1 MGRIIEGMWDCRYCR
16 TKGIG
21 GSMRECPSCGS
32 IRDTDTKLYMPG
44 EITYVQEE
52 KAKEV
57 SRNPDWICNFCESL
71 NPDTT
76 RVCISCGA
84 SRTGENLNY
93 IENRK
98 KQESEG
104 SKIANEEIAVT
115 PEHDNFTENE
125 SYEEEVTSKTIWNE
139 RAENIPS
146 FLEGI
151 LNFFKGLMP
160 GILIVSAI
168 IFLIIGGI
176 WLFTPKTKTVTIEQV
191 SWERSIEVERY
202 QTVNESD
209 WNLPQGARLHETRR
223 EIYTYE
229 QVLDHY
235 ETKSRQIAKQ
245 RLDHYETRVV
255 GYKDLGN
262 GYFEELTEQVPV
274 YETYYETE
282 YYKDPVYRSEPIYKT
297 KYYYEIDKWLHDRNL
312 DTSGFDKSPY
322 WADTSNLGS
331 DERTSTKNEKY
342 FIWYT
347 DKKGKTK
354 KISMPY
360 EDWGDL
366 MVGDVVTVNVSV
378 FGNGELA

>member
-1 MGRIIEGMWDCRYCR
+1 MGRIIEKLWDCKYCNN
-16 TKGIG
+16 KGIG
-21 GSMRECPSCGS
+21 GGKRECPFCGAT
-32 IRDTDTKLYMPG
+32 RDTDTKFYMPD
-44 EITYVQEE
+44 EITYVPEE

-57 SRNPDWICNFCESL
+57 SRKPDWVCNFCQSL
-71 NPDTT
+71 NPDKTD
-76 RVCISCGA
+76 VCISCGA

-93 IENRK
+93 FENRK
-98 KQESEG
+98 KPKER
-104 SKIANEEIAVT
+104 KATNEEIAET
-115 PEHDNFTENE
+115 SQHEYSFEDE
-125 SYEEEVTSKTIWNE
+125 SYDKDESTSRAWGDKCKDGISSFFGEVLGFIRRFW
-139 RAENIPS
+139 
-146 FLEGI
+146 
-151 LNFFKGLMP
+151 P

-168 IFLIIGGI
+168 IALIIGGI
-176 WLFTPKTKTVTIEQV
+176 WLFTPKTEIVTIEQI

-209 WNLPQGARLHETRR
+209 WYLPAGARLHETKS

-229 QVLDHY
+229 EVIDHY
-235 ETKSRQIAKQ
+235 EDKTRQVEKQ
-245 RLDHYETRVV
+245 RLDHYDTRIV

-262 GYFEELTEQVPV
+262 GYAEEITEPVPV

-282 YYKDPVYRSEPIYKT
+282 HYKEPVYRSEPVYKT

-331 DERTSTKNEKY
+331 DERTSTKKEEY

-347 DKKGKTK
+347 NEKGKSK

-360 EDWGDL
+360 KEWGDL
-366 MVGDVVTVNVSV
+366 MVGDVVTIKVSI
-378 FGNGELA
+378 FGNRELA